1 VAGVPR
7 TGEKLVRLRI
17 PAREAAVEPSQHHI
31 QVRRSARYFRLGP
44 APEATR
50 EIWFVLHGYGQLAER
65 FMGRFGPLAAAGRLV
80 VAPEALSRYY
90 LVEEGPHGPD
100 SPVGASW
107 MTREDREL
115 EISDYLAYLD
125 RLRFLLV
132 DEPYRLGTTVQLL
145 GFSQGCATAARW
157 AVHGYARP
165 GRLVLWGALL
175 PPDLDLERARERFAR
190 CPLTFVLGR
199 ADDSVDP
206 ERVRSEEARLRDAGI
221 PYEIQWYD
229 GGHGIDDA
237 VLRRIAL

>member
-1 VAGVPR
+1 VPATGEELGRLTLEDPR
-7 TGEKLVRLRI
+7 T
-17 PAREAAVEPSQHHI
+17 EAAVKPSQHHI
-31 QVRRSARYFRLGP
+31 QVRRSARYYLLGP

-50 EIWFVLHGYGQLAER
+50 EIWFALHGYGQLAER
-65 FMGRFGPLAAAGRLV
+65 FAGRFRSLAAAGRLV

-90 LVEEGPHGPD
+90 LVEQGPHGPD

-125 RLRFLLV
+125 RLRFTLV
-132 DEPYRLGTTVQLL
+132 NEPYRLGTTVQLL

-175 PPDLDLERARERFAR
+175 PPDLDMALARERFER

-199 ADDSVDP
+199 ADESVDP
-206 ERVRSEEARLRDAGI
+206 EQVEQEETRLREAGI
-221 PYEIQWYD
+221 PYEIEWYD